1 MQTFIEQLRQYKTQI
16 DSSVDNYVAS
26 QGKVENG
33 LYADNVRDAYFDIL
47 KRGGKRIRG
56 ALVIVGYEMLG
67 GKERS
72 AITEAALAVELMH
85 AYILVIDDIQDR
97 SDVRRSGP
105 TVHRKLEN
113 LSKNQGW
120 KGEHGHSGEALAL
133 NAALIG
139 AHSAQNVFASLSF
152 DSELR
157 LKAMIRMNQAMIMTA
172 HGQTDDIVNEIAQ
185 EVTESDV
192 ERALT
197 RKTAHYTILNPL
209 QVGMTLAGAND
220 QELESI
226 NNYAIAVGKAFQ
238 ISDDLL
244 IFEDFKDKDPA
255 GDIKEG
261 KMTVITHFALENA
274 DDNEA
279 AFLRSQLG
287 NQAVTAEEFE
297 RCREVLRRSGAE
309 EYARSILRRS
319 SEQAISEAKQF
330 SSEWGS
336 DQVEFLQSIAE
347 YLVSRKS

>member
-1 MQTFIEQLRQYKTQI
+1 
-16 DSSVDNYVAS
+16 
-26 QGKVENG
+26 
-33 LYADNVRDAYFDIL
+33 
-47 KRGGKRIRG
+47 
-56 ALVIVGYEMLG
+56 
-67 GKERS
+67 
-72 AITEAALAVELMH
+72 
-85 AYILVIDDIQDR
+85 
-97 SDVRRSGP
+97 
-105 TVHRKLEN
+105 
-113 LSKNQGW
+113 
-120 KGEHGHSGEALAL
+120 
-133 NAALIG
+133 
-139 AHSAQNVFASLSF
+139 
-152 DSELR
+152 
-157 LKAMIRMNQAMIMTA
+157 MNQAMIMTA